1 MVVRV
6 KFRPLFILTAVVLI
20 IGISMSVFINNTR
33 AVSADEEKNFIKW
46 VDFRVSY
53 EAMDKALKADI
64 SSVDDEVKIN
74 WVEILAY
81 LGTRYGGDFARYK
94 PKDMDNLIN
103 KLKSGE
109 SIETLTKDLKHY
121 DYYYEAYSA
130 VLGNFVGPYEVQV
143 KDENDPNKKVWVKKY
158 GLKVFSPIAAGYNYG
173 HYDDFGNSR
182 SYGFK
187 RVHLGNDLIGSVG
200 TPIVAV
206 ETGRVEALGWN
217 QYGGW
222 RIGIRSLDNMR
233 YYYYAHLR
241 KDHPYV
247 KSLKEGDIV
256 YAGDVIGY
264 LGMTGYSTKEN
275 VNNIDTPHLHFG
287 MQLVFDESQ
296 KEALAEIWIDVY
308 RIVELLNKSRSPV
321 SYNKDTKESERI
333 YDIRFHNVPER
344 TIRND
349 DIVPSAQG
357 SSAGT

>member
-1 MVVRV
+1 MIIKL
-6 KFRPLFILTAVVLI
+6 KFKSLFIFTAIILI
-20 IGISMSVFINNTR
+20 AGIIFNALHSSVQS
-33 AVSADEEKNFIKW
+33 VSAGEEKDFIKW

-64 SSVDDEVKIN
+64 DSVDEEVKLN

-81 LGTRYGGDFARYK
+81 LGTRYGGNFARYK
-94 PKDMDNLIN
+94 AKDMDNLIS

-109 SIETLTKDLKHY
+109 SIENLTKDLKHY

-130 VLGNFVGPYEVQV
+130 VLGNFVGPYEIQV
-143 KDENDPNKKVWVKKY
+143 KDENDPSKKVWVKKY
-158 GLKVFSPIAAGYNYG
+158 GLKVFSPIAAGYSYG

-182 SYGFK
+182 SYGFR

-222 RIGIRSLDNMR
+222 RIGIRSLDNKR

-241 KDHPYV
+241 KGHPYV

-264 LGMTGYSTKEN
+264 LGMTGYSSRED

-287 MQLVFDESQ
+287 MQLIFDESQ

-308 RIVELLNKSRSPV
+308 KIVKLLYRNRSATA
-321 SYNKDTKESERI
+321 YNKDINEQERV
-333 YDIRFHNVPER
+333 YDIKFHNVE
-344 TIRND
+344 
-349 DIVPSAQG
+349 
-357 SSAGT
+357 

>member
-1 MVVRV
+1 MRTSFIEGYIMIIRL
-6 KFRPLFILTAVVLI
+6 KFKYLFTFVALILILAFAFTTLFDSAQL
-20 IGISMSVFINNTR
+20 
-33 AVSADEEKNFIKW
+33 VSANEEKDFIKW

-64 SSVDDEVKIN
+64 NSIDEEVKLN

-81 LGTRYGGDFARYK
+81 LGTRYGGNFARYK
-94 PKDMDNLIN
+94 SKDMDNLIN

-109 SIETLTKDLKHY
+109 SIESLTKDLKHY

-130 VLGNFVGPYEVQV
+130 VLGNFVGPYEIQV
-143 KDENDPNKKVWVKKY
+143 KDENDPSKKVWVKKY
-158 GLKVFSPIAAGYNYG
+158 GLKVFSPIAAGYSYG

-187 RVHLGNDLIGSVG
+187 RVHLGNDLVGSVG

-241 KDHPYV
+241 KGHPYV

-264 LGMTGYSTKEN
+264 LGMTGYSRRED
-275 VNNIDTPHLHFG
+275 VNNINTPHLHFG
-287 MQLVFDESQ
+287 MQLIFDESQ
-296 KEALAEIWIDVY
+296 KEALSEIWIDVY
-308 RIVELLNKSRSPV
+308 KIVKLLNRNRSQV
-321 SYNKDTKESERI
+321 AYNKDINEHERI
-333 YDIRFHNVPER
+333 YDIKFHNVK
-344 TIRND
+344 
-349 DIVPSAQG
+349 
-357 SSAGT
+357 

>member
-1 MVVRV
+1 MIIRL
-6 KFRPLFILTAVVLI
+6 KFKYLFTFIAIILVLA
-20 IGISMSVFINNTR
+20 FAFTR
-33 AVSADEEKNFIKW
+33 LFDSAQLVSADEERDFIKW

-64 SSVDDEVKIN
+64 NSIDEEVKLN

-81 LGTRYGGDFARYK
+81 LGTRYGGNFARYK
-94 PKDMDNLIN
+94 SKDMDNLIN

-109 SIETLTKDLKHY
+109 SIESLTKDLKHY

-143 KDENDPNKKVWVKKY
+143 KDENDPSKKVWVKKY
-158 GLKVFSPIAAGYNYG
+158 GLKVFSPIAAGYSYG

-187 RVHLGNDLIGSVG
+187 RVHLGNDLVGSVG

-222 RIGIRSLDNMR
+222 RVGIRSLDNMR

-241 KDHPYV
+241 KGHPYV

-264 LGMTGYSTKEN
+264 LGMTGYSRRED
-275 VNNIDTPHLHFG
+275 VNNINTPHLHFG
-287 MQLVFDESQ
+287 MQLIFDESQ

-308 RIVELLNKSRSPV
+308 RIVKLLNRNRSPV
-321 SYNKDTKESERI
+321 AYNKDINEHERI
-333 YDIRFHNVPER
+333 YDIKFHNVK
-344 TIRND
+344 
-349 DIVPSAQG
+349 
-357 SSAGT
+357 

>member
-1 MVVRV
+1 MRTLFQRDIFMIIKL
-6 KFRPLFILTAVVLI
+6 KFKSLFIFTAIILI
-20 IGISMSVFINNTR
+20 AGIIFNALHSSVQS
-33 AVSADEEKNFIKW
+33 VSAGEEKDFIKW

-64 SSVDDEVKIN
+64 DSVDEEVKLN

-81 LGTRYGGDFARYK
+81 LGTRYGGNFARYK
-94 PKDMDNLIN
+94 AKDMDNLIS

-109 SIETLTKDLKHY
+109 SIENLTKDLKHY

-130 VLGNFVGPYEVQV
+130 VLGNFVGPYEIQV
-143 KDENDPNKKVWVKKY
+143 KDENDPSKKVWVKKY
-158 GLKVFSPIAAGYNYG
+158 GLKVFSPIAAGYSYG

-182 SYGFK
+182 SYGFR

-222 RIGIRSLDNMR
+222 RIGIRSLDNKR

-241 KDHPYV
+241 KGHPYV

-264 LGMTGYSTKEN
+264 LGMTGYSSRED

-287 MQLVFDESQ
+287 MQLIFDESQ

-308 RIVELLNKSRSPV
+308 KIVKLLYRNRSATA
-321 SYNKDTKESERI
+321 YNKDINEQERV
-333 YDIRFHNVPER
+333 YDIKFHNVE
-344 TIRND
+344 
-349 DIVPSAQG
+349 
-357 SSAGT
+357 

>member
-1 MVVRV
+1 M
-6 KFRPLFILTAVVLI
+6 FTAMLLI
-20 IGISMSVFINNTR
+20 VAFGINIAINS
-33 AVSADEEKNFIKW
+33 AHQVSADNEKTFLKW
-46 VDFRVSY
+46 VDFRMSY
-53 EAMDKALKADI
+53 NAMDKALKADI
-64 SSVDDEVKIN
+64 GSIDEEVKLN

-94 PKDMDNLIN
+94 SKDMDNLIT
-103 KLKSGE
+103 KLKSGT
-109 SIETLTKDLKHY
+109 SIEDLTKDLKHY
-121 DYYYEAYSA
+121 DYYHEAYSA
-130 VLGNFVGPYEVQV
+130 VLGGFVGPYEIQV
-143 KDENDPNKKVWVKKY
+143 KEGNDPSKKVWVKKY
-158 GLKVFSPIAAGYNYG
+158 GLKVFSPIAAGYGYS

-182 SYGFK
+182 SYGFR

-217 QYGGW
+217 QFGGW
-222 RIGIRSLDNMR
+222 RIGIRSLDNLR

-247 KSLKEGDIV
+247 KTLKEGDIV

-264 LGMTGYSTKEN
+264 LGMTGYSRKEN

-308 RIVELLNKSRSPV
+308 RIIKLLYQNRSPV
-321 SYNKDTKESERI
+321 MYNKDSKESEII

-344 TIRND
+344 TIQNQE
-349 DIVPSAQG
+349 IIPSI
-357 SSAGT
+357 

>member
-1 MVVRV
+1 
-6 KFRPLFILTAVVLI
+6 L
-20 IGISMSVFINNTR
+20 
-33 AVSADEEKNFIKW
+33 VSAGEENDFIKW

-53 EAMDKALKADI
+53 EAMDKALNADI
-64 SSVDDEVKIN
+64 NSIDEEVKLN

-81 LGTRYGGDFARYK
+81 LGTRYGGNFARYK
-94 PKDMDNLIN
+94 AKDMDTLIN
-103 KLKSGE
+103 KLKNGE
-109 SIETLTKDLKHY
+109 SIESLTKDLKHY

-130 VLGNFVGPYEVQV
+130 VLGNFVGPYEIQV
-143 KDENDPNKKVWVKKY
+143 KDENDPSKKVWVKKY
-158 GLKVFSPIAAGYNYG
+158 GLKVFSPIAAGYGYG

-241 KDHPYV
+241 KGHPYV

-264 LGMTGYSTKEN
+264 MGMTGYSTRED
-275 VNNIDTPHLHFG
+275 VNNINTPHLHFG
-287 MQLVFDESQ
+287 MQLIFDESQ

-308 RIVELLNKSRSPV
+308 RIVKLLHRNRSATT
-321 SYNKDTKESERI
+321 YNKDINEQERI
-333 YDIRFHNVPER
+333 YDIKFHNVE
-344 TIRND
+344 
-349 DIVPSAQG
+349 
-357 SSAGT
+357 

>member
-1 MVVRV
+1 MIIKI
-6 KFRPLFILTAVVLI
+6 KFKSLIIFISIVLI
-20 IGISMSVFINNTR
+20 LGLSMSIVVNS
-33 AVSADEEKNFIKW
+33 AQSVSAEEEKDFIKW
-46 VDFRVSY
+46 VDFRMSY
-53 EAMDKALKADI
+53 NAMDKALKADI
-64 SSVDDEVKIN
+64 NSVDEEVKLD

-94 PKDMDNLIN
+94 SKDMDNLIA
-103 KLKSGE
+103 KLKSGV
-109 SIETLTKDLKHY
+109 SIEELTKKLKNY

-143 KDENDPNKKVWVKKY
+143 KDENDPSKKVWVKKY
-158 GLKVFSPIAAGYNYG
+158 GLKVFSPIAAGYSYG

-182 SYGFK
+182 SYGFR

-241 KDHPYV
+241 KGHPYV
-247 KSLKEGDIV
+247 TTLKEGDIV

-275 VNNIDTPHLHFG
+275 VNNINTPHLHFG

-308 RIVELLNKSRSPV
+308 RIVKLLYQNRSPV
-321 SYNKDTKESERI
+321 TYNKETKESERI
-333 YDIRFHNVPER
+333 YDIRFHNAPER
-344 TIRND
+344 TIRNEV
-349 DIVPSAQG
+349 IIPS
-357 SSAGT
+357 SW

>member
-1 MVVRV
+1 MIIRI
-6 KFRPLFILTAVVLI
+6 KLKPLFIFTSIVLI
-20 IGISMSVFINNTR
+20 IGISISIFMNT
-33 AVSADEEKNFIKW
+33 AQVVSADEEKDFIKW
-46 VDFRVSY
+46 VDFRMSY

-64 SSVDDEVKIN
+64 NSVDDEVKIN

-94 PKDMDNLIN
+94 STDMDNLIN
-103 KLKSGE
+103 KIKSGE
-109 SIETLTKDLKHY
+109 SIESLTKDLKHY
-121 DYYYEAYSA
+121 NYYYEAYYA
-130 VLGNFVGPYEVQV
+130 ILGNFVGPYEIQV
-143 KDENDPNKKVWVKKY
+143 KDENDPGKKIWVKKY
-158 GLKVFSPIAAGYNYG
+158 GLKVFSPFASGYSYG

-182 SYGFK
+182 SYGFR

-241 KDHPYV
+241 KNHPYV
-247 KSLKEGDIV
+247 NTLKEGDIV

-264 LGMTGYSTKEN
+264 LGMTGYSIKEN
-275 VNNIDTPHLHFG
+275 VNNINTPHLHFG
-287 MQLVFDESQ
+287 MQLIFDESQ

-308 RIVELLNKSRSPV
+308 RIVKLLYRNSSPV
-321 SYNKDTKESERI
+321 TYNKDTKESERI
-333 YDIRFHNVPER
+333 YDIRFHNIPER

-349 DIVPSAQG
+349 NIVPSI
-357 SSAGT
+357 